1 HLRPHPSQLGRQA
14 AAEMARAWYERARE
28 LGSSAASQRLE
39 MLTSG
44 ARQPTTANLRIGG
57 WANLRCESHFTHPCA
72 DLVFSD
78 RCFGRRLRPPCSG
91 PARPEHRPA
100 ATELS
105 PNLGDGRGQAAAV

>member
-1 HLRPHPSQLGRQA
+1 
-14 AAEMARAWYERARE
+14 MARAWYERARE

-44 ARQPTTANLRIGG
+44 ARQPTTANLSIGG
-57 WANLRCESHFTHPCA
+57 WANFGCQSLFTHPCRA
-72 DLVFSD
+72 LFVSD
-78 RCFGRRLRPPCSG
+78 RCCERGLRPPCSG